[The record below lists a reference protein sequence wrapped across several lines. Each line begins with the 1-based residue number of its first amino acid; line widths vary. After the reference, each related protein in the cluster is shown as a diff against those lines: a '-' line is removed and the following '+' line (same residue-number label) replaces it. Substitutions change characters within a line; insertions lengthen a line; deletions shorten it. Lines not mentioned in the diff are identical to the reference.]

1 MLSLIEGVGH
11 LWFLP
16 MLFWCFVAGYPLMKF
31 KMNDTVVLFGLLCLS
46 VISWIVPLPL
56 RMGSSSY
63 YLFFFYLGF
72 FIYKR
77 KDKIA
82 DMKGYTLAIISLLY
96 ITTFLVTQICIN
108 GLSIAH
114 DSPLLMKA
122 IVPSVKKIGIISYS
136 LFGILTFYTL
146 TLKLQRMQKDKQ
158 LSSFVLYANSIC
170 FGVYIYQQFI
180 LQILYYHTNFPK
192 IVGPYCLPWLGFIIA
207 LTLSV
212 ILAHF
217 TIKTKIG
224 KSLIG

>member
-1 MLSLIEGVGH
+1 
-11 LWFLP
+11 
-16 MLFWCFVAGYPLMKF
+16 MLFWCFVAGYPLMKA

-46 VISWIVPLPL
+46 VVSWIVPLPL
-56 RMGSSSY
+56 RMGSSCY
-63 YLFFFYLGF
+63 YLFFFYLGYY
-72 FIYKR
+72 IYKR
-77 KDKIA
+77 KDKVA
-82 DMKGYTLAIISLLY
+82 DMRGYTLAIILLLY
-96 ITTFLVTQICIN
+96 ITTFLVTQIYVN

-122 IVPSVKKIGIISYS
+122 IVPSAKKIGLISYS
-136 LFGILTFYTL
+136 LLGILTFYTL
-146 TLKLQRMQKDKQ
+146 TIKLQKRQKDKQ

-180 LQILYYHTNFPK
+180 LQTLYYHTNFPK

-217 TIKTKIG
+217 TIKIKIG